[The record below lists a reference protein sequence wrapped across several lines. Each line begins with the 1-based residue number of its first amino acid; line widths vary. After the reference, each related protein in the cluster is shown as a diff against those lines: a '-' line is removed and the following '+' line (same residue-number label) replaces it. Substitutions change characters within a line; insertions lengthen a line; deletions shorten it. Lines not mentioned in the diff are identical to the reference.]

1 MSLSPT
7 EIANTVQASPR
18 AALGFI
24 DPLVRTM
31 FGFEV
36 ATLAAMALL
45 YARSLFATARAA
57 PCASRS

>member
-7 EIANTVQASPR
+7 EIANAVQASPR

-36 ATLAAMALL
+36 ATLVAMALV
-45 YARSLFATARAA
+45 YARSLFATAKAS